1 MHLIQTVVARF
12 NQAWNDHDLPRALS
26 MCSDDIVFDAS
37 EPAPDGRRH
46 RGKAEV
52 EVAWKTIFDNPKAR
66 FRLESSFVCDDR
78 LVQTWRYDWGTGH
91 VRGID
96 IIRMR
101 DGLIIEKRTYVKG

>member
-1 MHLIQTVVARF
+1 MQLIETVVASF
-12 NQAWNDHDLPRALS
+12 NQAWNEHDLPRALS

-37 EPAPDGRRH
+37 EPGPDGRKY

-52 EVAWKTIFDNPKAR
+52 EVAWKTIFDDPTAR

-78 LVQTWRYDWGTGH
+78 LVQAWRYDWEGGH

-96 IIRMR
+96 IIRVR
-101 DGLIIEKRTYVKG
+101 DGLITEKLSYVKG